1 MKIIKTDFFQRAPKI
16 LKSAYN
22 IALSTNHLDVVNNFS
37 ELKGIPQ
44 KIGQLISMDIS
55 HYFPDEIKEMYTS
68 LQGKSEQV
76 DQAIIWK
83 EVCTELDGEIIKN
96 IKNFE
101 QQSLGCGSIGQV
113 HKAHF
118 KGMEVVLKVQYP
130 NIVETIKNDMLLI
143 KPMVLLMKTLK
154 PQSSEFAILIKEAEQ
169 MLLQETNYPLEKRR
183 YIKFYDFLG
192 NDNRFIVPKVIEE
205 LSSEKII
212 GLEFISGKSLKDYI
226 KNEVDFDKKNK
237 IAENLVELFVLEFLK
252 FKNVQTDPNFA
263 NYLINDKE
271 QIVLLDFGAVKE
283 FKDDFIV
290 IYYMLLKAAY
300 LSDSSMLIKYGEKL
314 GLVSSK
320 ESEEVKKIFTS
331 FMITTLSLFHP
342 EKNPVDFKNN
352 DIAKELLLLGW
363 ELWRKQKISAP
374 DSNMVFLHR
383 KVGGLFS
390 LLKEVNAKINLV
402 NIWKMI
408 ESYGE
413 DILLSQGEHFLKSDK
428 RESTK

>member
-1 MKIIKTDFFQRAPKI
+1 MKLIKTDFFQRAPKI

-55 HYFPDEIKEMYTS
+55 HYFPDEIKDMYTP

-76 DQAIIWK
+76 EHTVIWN
-83 EVCTELDGEIIKN
+83 EVCSQLDDQILKDVTL
-96 IKNFE
+96 FE
-101 QQSLGCGSIGQV
+101 EQSLGCGSIGQV
-113 HKAHF
+113 HKANF
-118 KGMEVVLKVQYP
+118 RGTEIVLKVQYP

-143 KPMVLLMKTLK
+143 KPIVLLMKTLK

-169 MLLQETNYPLEKRR
+169 MLLQETDYLLEKVR
-183 YIKFYDFLG
+183 YNKFNEFLE
-192 NDNRFIVPKVIEE
+192 NDSRFIVPKVIEE
-205 LSSEKII
+205 LSTDKII
-212 GLEFISGKSLKDYI
+212 GLEFIFGENLKDYI
-226 KNEVDFDKKNK
+226 KSEINFDKKNK
-237 IAENLVELFVLEFLK
+237 IAENLVELFVLEFFK

-263 NYLINDKE
+263 NYLINKND

-283 FKDDFIV
+283 FKNDFIV
-290 IYYMLLKAAY
+290 VYYKLLKAAY
-300 LSDSSMLIKYGEKL
+300 LSNPAMVLKYGEQL
-314 GLVSSK
+314 GLVSNK

-352 DIAKELLLLGW
+352 EIAKELLRLGW

-390 LLKEVNAKINLV
+390 LLKEVDAKINLV
-402 NIWKMI
+402 NIWEMI
-408 ESYGE
+408 ESYG
-413 DILLSQGEHFLKSDK
+413 DNLV
-428 RESTK
+428 ESEEKN